1 MKSEE
6 LIKLKEKVQEIKQ
19 KRDKVL
25 EIQEE
30 IKKLEECEEVKK
42 YIKLLSVYEE
52 MIPEKSK
59 KIAEYT
65 EKDIINIALGYTKI
79 TPSEDIYV
87 YIGTYKNSDEFDIV
101 HGPSD
106 ILVSKNNKDAD
117 YILYQNLEAKYG
129 GTVQVPYKKADEFES
144 NHKVIFP
151 QNVVSRQRYFY
162 DLQLE
167 YFKTMIFESPEK
179 AEEKINSLIR
189 K

>member
-52 MIPEKSK
+52 MTPEKSK
-59 KIAEYT
+59 KIVEYT

-87 YIGTYKNSDEFDIV
+87 YIGTYKNGDEFDIV

-117 YILYQNLEAKYG
+117 YILYQSIFPNAFVTYSQTHFLFRQLL
-129 GTVQVPYKKADEFES
+129 QVPLKMQLRFRKKLR
-144 NHKVIFP
+144 
-151 QNVVSRQRYFY
+151 VSKHRHNLFC
-162 DLQLE
+162 
-167 YFKTMIFESPEK
+167 
-179 AEEKINSLIR
+179 
-189 K
+189 